1 MPTLQE
7 IADLLAVPCPAGAEG
22 RVVAAITALEDAA
35 PDDLSVVA
43 ADKYVGAYKKT
54 KAGAVLMNRKIKYP
68 VRPDVA
74 VLLVDD
80 ADLALA
86 KVLALLQPPV
96 PRPAAGVHASAVV
109 DPSATLGENVAI
121 GPGVF
126 VGAGASIGAN
136 TQLHP
141 GVYVGDR
148 AVIGSDCV
156 FWPNVVIRERVQI
169 GNRVIIHANSVLGAD
184 GFGYRWDG
192 KQHVKIPQIGDV
204 IIEDDVEIGACTCID
219 RAKFDETR
227 VGRGTKIDNLVQI
240 AHNVRIGAHAI
251 VCGQVGIAGT
261 ATIGNGVVLGGASVV
276 RDHITIADGAMAAG
290 HSVIA
295 EDIEPK
301 TVISGMPALPH
312 RQTLREQASIR
323 RLPELMVELRKL
335 QEQVEA
341 IQERLNQDRPGEQT
355 GS

>member
-1 MPTLQE
+1 VPTLKE
-7 IADLLAVPCPAGAEG
+7 IADLLGVACPAGAES
-22 RVVAAITALEDAA
+22 RNVAGITALEEAGGE
-35 PDDLSVVA
+35 DLSVVA

-54 KAGAVLMNRKIKYP
+54 KAGAVLMSRKIKHP

-80 ADLALA
+80 ADLALV
-86 KVLALLQPPV
+86 KVLGLLAPPV
-96 PRPAAGVHASAVV
+96 PRPAVGVHPTAIV
-109 DPSATLGENVAI
+109 DPSAKIGSNVAI
-121 GPGVF
+121 GPNAIIGP
-126 VGAGASIGAN
+126 GASIGDN
-136 TQLHP
+136 TQIHP
-141 GVYVGDR
+141 GVYVGDN
-148 AVIGSDCV
+148 AVIGGDCIL
-156 FWPNVVIRERVQI
+156 WTNVVVRERVQI
-169 GNRVIIHANSVLGAD
+169 GNRVIIHPNSVLGAD

-204 IIEDDVEIGACTCID
+204 IIEDDVEIGACVCID

-240 AHNVRIGAHAI
+240 AHNVKVGVHAI
-251 VCGQVGIAGT
+251 ICGQVGIAGT
-261 ATIGNGVVLGGASVV
+261 AKIGNGVVLGGASVV
-276 RDHITIADGAMAAG
+276 RDHTSIGDGAMAAG

-335 QEQVEA
+335 QEEVETLK
-341 IQERLNQDRPGEQT
+341 ERLGVTE
-355 GS
+355 